1 MDEFKDVVFSLL
13 RSGNSIMT
21 IRKILADLEAELKTA
36 GHYIEAI
43 KDADFRP

>member
-1 MDEFKDVVFSLL
+1 MNELKQAVFSLL
-13 RSGNSIMT
+13 RSGKSVME
-21 IRKILADLEAELKTA
+21 IRRMLADLEAELNNA